1 MYHKIIKRSLYNMRD
16 SYLIYIL
23 ACAFAIGVFGILI
36 SLGDNPSVR
45 VSLRSW
51 NSFISDITVIMSGIF
66 AFCAFIYMAYVGGF
80 FIKQQRN
87 EFRTF
92 EKLGMQRWVIVAIS
106 FIQTTIVQAFAWIIG
121 LTTTLIFQK
130 FMGMALFYLMRLRFN
145 FIMHISWNDVFL
157 LTKIFFFSTLALSV
171 VNAIKTFLILHRK
184 TVKRE
189 IKTRWWLRIP
199 AGLFGLLLLFS
210 AQICTV
216 SLFYDMHTISYS
228 SKPGVEIFFV
238 MLADIF
244 GTYLVYFGFLPTIL
258 NTLQRI
264 HSVSYSGINMF
275 SFKYLKERL
284 FQNISILW
292 FVTELSALALMLL
305 TFCYFGY
312 QAVHRNYNSIYPFEL
327 AADKSTVGVIKQE
340 LKNSKAHIKGEY
352 QTNVKVNL
360 VSYYKKDNQDYIRQP
375 MTFMSYSDYMSLP
388 KRMRKWNSKINS
400 REFLKIDYN
409 GSIFE
414 NRHFKEH
421 DIQVKNSPV
430 IATVKTG
437 SSFPYGS
444 SMHFGPMM
452 VVPDKYYQK
461 MPAEVEDTFY
471 GWDFKRGDRLSTKQL
486 EKLDNFRDAYY
497 MKVDFKKT
505 LDQSTIEVLKKAP
518 DRGESIYTQAGFL
531 RQGSIKKNFTQA
543 GGFYL
548 FIVSLFS
555 IALLIALGSV
565 LTLRIL
571 LRDDYQS
578 RQLRTLQKIGVEES
592 EVKRIVRRENTL
604 TFLIPL
610 IFALAQS
617 IVTIAM
623 SNTGRHISK
632 NIILIYAGYVVLYG
646 LFGLVSF
653 KVSWHGIKHKF
664 SL

>member
-1 MYHKIIKRSLYNMRD
+1 
-16 SYLIYIL
+16 
-23 ACAFAIGVFGILI
+23 
-36 SLGDNPSVR
+36 
-45 VSLRSW
+45 
-51 NSFISDITVIMSGIF
+51 
-66 AFCAFIYMAYVGGF
+66 
-80 FIKQQRN
+80 
-87 EFRTF
+87 
-92 EKLGMQRWVIVAIS
+92 
-106 FIQTTIVQAFAWIIG
+106 
-121 LTTTLIFQK
+121 
-130 FMGMALFYLMRLRFN
+130 
-145 FIMHISWNDVFL
+145 
-157 LTKIFFFSTLALSV
+157 
-171 VNAIKTFLILHRK
+171 
-184 TVKRE
+184 
-189 IKTRWWLRIP
+189 
-199 AGLFGLLLLFS
+199 
-210 AQICTV
+210 
-216 SLFYDMHTISYS
+216 
-228 SKPGVEIFFV
+228 
-238 MLADIF
+238 
-244 GTYLVYFGFLPTIL
+244 
-258 NTLQRI
+258 
-264 HSVSYSGINMF
+264 
-275 SFKYLKERL
+275 
-284 FQNISILW
+284 
-292 FVTELSALALMLL
+292 
-305 TFCYFGY
+305 
-312 QAVHRNYNSIYPFEL
+312 
-327 AADKSTVGVIKQE
+327 
-340 LKNSKAHIKGEY
+340 
-352 QTNVKVNL
+352 
-360 VSYYKKDNQDYIRQP
+360 
-375 MTFMSYSDYMSLP
+375 
-388 KRMRKWNSKINS
+388 
-400 REFLKIDYN
+400 
-409 GSIFE
+409 
-414 NRHFKEH
+414 
-421 DIQVKNSPV
+421 
-430 IATVKTG
+430 
-437 SSFPYGS
+437 
-444 SMHFGPMM
+444 MHFGPMM

-505 LDQSTIEVLKKAP
+505 LDQSNIKEMKKAP

-617 IVTIAM
+617 IVAIAM